1 MNDGLSFRLRM
12 RALFLLTKAHL
23 LEFFREPGVVFWAFG
38 FPILLSWALGMAF
51 LSPHATRTTLIVSK
65 TDSVAVRIVLPDSA
79 SISLVVLEGDAALR
93 ALRRGEAV
101 GTVSLARDGIRLQLD
116 TTSQEGILA
125 RLLVERSAARG
136 MFESVKVSE
145 PLARAGSYAD
155 FLLPGMLGLGL
166 MNGCIWG
173 IGFAL
178 MDLRLRKLLRLF
190 ASTPLSRIDILLSVA
205 LARGVTLP
213 LETVCLWGFGAVV
226 FGVAVH
232 GSWLLF
238 VATAFVSAMAFAG
251 LGILGASRVGHMQAA
266 YGIVNAL
273 TIPMTIVSG
282 VFFSWTRFPHWIQPV
297 VGMLPLTLACDALRA
312 ISSEGAGLSQVAP
325 KLAILG
331 VWGLVTGIVGLKLF
345 RWR

>member
-1 MNDGLSFRLRM
+1 MNHGLPLRLRL
-12 RALFLLTKAHL
+12 RALLLLTKAHL
-23 LEFFREPGVVFWAFG
+23 LEFFREPGILFWSFG

-51 LSPHATRTTLIVSK
+51 LAPKQVKTTLIVSK
-65 TDSVAVRIVLPDSA
+65 TDSVAVRIVVPDTA
-79 SISLVVLEGDAALR
+79 SIALVALEGDDALR

-101 GTVSLARDGIRLQLD
+101 GSIGLARDGIRLQLD
-116 TTSQEGILA
+116 TTTQEGIMA

-136 MFESVKVSE
+136 LLESITVQD
-145 PLARAGSYAD
+145 PPARAGSYAD

-190 ASTPLSRIDILLSVA
+190 ASTPLSRIDILLSVV
-205 LARGVTLP
+205 LARATTLP
-213 LETVCLWGFGAVV
+213 LESISLWGFGAIM
-226 FGVAVH
+226 FGVSMH
-232 GSWLLF
+232 GSWVLF
-238 VATAFVSAMAFAG
+238 VVSAAVSCVAFAG

-273 TIPMTIVSG
+273 TIPMTILSG
-282 VFFSWTRFPHWIQPV
+282 VFFSWTKFPHWLQPV
-297 VGMLPLTLACDALRA
+297 VEHLPLTLACDTLRA
-312 ISSEGAGLSQVAP
+312 VSAEGAGIAQVGT
-325 KLAILG
+325 KLAILLAWG
-331 VWGLVTGIVGLKLF
+331 VVTGIVGLKLF